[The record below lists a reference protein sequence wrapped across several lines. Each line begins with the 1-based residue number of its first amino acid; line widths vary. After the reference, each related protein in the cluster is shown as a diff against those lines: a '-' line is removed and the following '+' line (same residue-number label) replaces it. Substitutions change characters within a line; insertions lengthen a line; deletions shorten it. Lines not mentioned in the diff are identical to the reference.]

1 VTDPKPTILTVMREA
16 LGERIDPSAVN
27 FIEMMS
33 EDFVMEFPYARPG
46 MKTRIEGRPAVVSY
60 LMTVSQGVSVD
71 TIDNVVVHETSDPEV
86 VIVEFEA
93 HGAALKVG
101 EPYEQRYIS
110 VIRARGGRMIHY
122 KDYWNPIQG
131 LKAQLGSAAVEAFI
145 LGGASDQVGAQ

>member
-1 VTDPKPTILTVMREA
+1 MSETKPTFVSVLQDA
-16 LGERIDPSAVN
+16 LGERIDPSAAN

-46 MKTRIEGRPAVVSY
+46 MQRRIEGRQAVVAY
-60 LMTVSQGVSVD
+60 LMGVAGSVSVD
-71 TIDNVVVHETSDPEV
+71 TVGNVVVHQTGDPEV

-93 HGAALKVG
+93 RGRALKVD

-122 KDYWNPIQG
+122 KDYWDPLQG
-131 LKAQLGSAAVEAFI
+131 LKAQVGAAAVEAFV
-145 LGGASDQVGAQ
+145 LGDAA